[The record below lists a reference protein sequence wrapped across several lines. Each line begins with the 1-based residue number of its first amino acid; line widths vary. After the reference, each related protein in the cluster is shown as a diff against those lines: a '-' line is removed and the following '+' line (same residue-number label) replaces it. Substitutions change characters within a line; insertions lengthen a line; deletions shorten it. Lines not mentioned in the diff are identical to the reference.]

1 MREIVD
7 ELLSWLRAGQ
17 SCALATVVRT
27 TGSAPR
33 PPGASMAVGS
43 DGRVLGSVSGGC
55 VEGAVYELG
64 QRVLA
69 TGEPELVQFGYS
81 DDDAFA
87 VGLSCG
93 GKLDIFVQRLDPEDR
108 ADFEALSN
116 RLAARTPVGV
126 ATVVR
131 TDPARPGAPRV
142 GERLLLLGEQ
152 RSGTIG
158 SARLTEAIVDDAL
171 GQLAL
176 GHTGVLSLGADG
188 ERRLDEIEVLVESFA
203 PPPRLYV
210 FGAIDFAVAMSRAGK
225 FLGFDVTV
233 CDARAVF
240 TTRARFPEADHVVVA
255 WPHEFL
261 RDHPPDARTAIC
273 VLTHDPKFDVP
284 LLELALRTPA
294 AYVGAMGS
302 RRTHLQ
308 RLALLRERGLTDS
321 ELARLRSPI
330 GLDLGART
338 PEETAISIAAEIVAQ
353 RWGGSGASLSRLE
366 APIHH
371 PGAIG

>member
-1 MREIVD
+1 MRELLD
-7 ELLSWLRAGQ
+7 ELLGWLRAGRPA
-17 SCALATVVRT
+17 ALATLVRA

-33 PPGASMAVGS
+33 PPGAAMAVGP
-43 DGRVLGSVSGGC
+43 DGRVLGSLSGGC

-69 TGEPELVQFGYS
+69 SGAPELVSFGYS

-93 GKLDIFVQRLDPEDR
+93 GQLEVFVQRLGPESR
-108 ADFEALSN
+108 AQFEAVAES
-116 RLAARTPVGV
+116 LAARVPVAV

-131 TDPARPGAPRV
+131 TAAGRPGAPLA
-142 GERLLLLGEQ
+142 GERLLLLDGQ
-152 RSGTIG
+152 CSGTIG
-158 SARLTEAIVDDAL
+158 SERLTAAVADDGL

-188 ERRLDEIEVLVESFA
+188 ERRHAEIEVLVESFA

-225 FLGFDVTV
+225 FLGFEVTV

-240 TTRARFPEADHVVVA
+240 TTRARFPEADRVVVA

-261 RDHPPDARTAIC
+261 REHPPDARTAIC

-302 RRTHLQ
+302 RRTHRQ
-308 RLALLRERGLTDS
+308 RLALLRERGLGDA
-321 ELARLRSPI
+321 ELARLHSPI

-338 PEETAISIAAEIVAQ
+338 PEETAISIAAEIVAR
-353 RWGGSGASLSRLE
+353 RWGGSGVPLSRLE

-371 PGAIG
+371 PGPAD

>member
-1 MREIVD
+1 MREILD
-7 ELLSWLRAGQ
+7 ELLGWLRAGEP
-17 SCALATVVRT
+17 CALATVVRT

-33 PPGASMAVGS
+33 PPGASMAVGP

-93 GKLDIFVQRLDPEDR
+93 GKLDIFVQRAGPDCR
-108 ADFEALSN
+108 ADFETLAAQ
-116 RLAARTPVGV
+116 LAARAPVAI

-131 TDPARPGAPRV
+131 TDATRPSAPRV
-142 GERLLLLGEQ
+142 SERLLLLGGKG
-152 RSGTIG
+152 SGTIG
-158 SARLTEAIVDDAL
+158 SVRLTEAIVDDAL

-188 ERRLDEIEVLVESFA
+188 ERRHDEIEVLVESFA

-225 FLGFDVTV
+225 FLGFEVTV

-261 RDHPPDARTAIC
+261 REQPPDARTAIC

-308 RLALLRERGLTDS
+308 RLALLRERGLTDT

-353 RWGGSGASLSRLE
+353 RWGGSGAPLSRLD

-371 PGAIG
+371 PGRAS